1 MAPPAPRQKRLEPGA
16 NPAPGGESAGQ
27 AVSPAASSTEVQAQL
42 KKILVSK
49 GFVHS
54 ERLSRFLQF
63 TVDQAVSGE
72 AGKLK
77 EYLIGIE
84 VFDRDGSYD
93 PRTDPIVRVEAGR
106 LRARLNEYYA
116 TEGANDP
123 ILIDFQKGGYV
134 PVFKRRQPDLSLA
147 AKVRGSLRLMRDW
160 KVALIIALLVLA
172 AIASYRAIVASR
184 QAAVL
189 RKELDVASRLAPG
202 PEFAPV
208 WGPFFSPG
216 IETYIV
222 FGSPMFFANAKDGV
236 VLRNGL
242 VNDPVNFL
250 GDPNFRIMQEHFGAD
265 IGPRYDYAEMGDAI
279 ALHKLTAFFGR
290 AGRLPTALPAHQ
302 ATWEAI
308 KDSNIIFLGTPRMN
322 PLLKNLPV
330 RQDFEWG
337 VDNSVYNRNPRPG
350 EQKVY
355 ATTSHRDLSTFL
367 VIASFPG
374 LRPGRKMLL
383 LSTYSSPGA
392 MAGVDYLT
400 SSDSVRAMTRKLGL
414 TDPDKPD
421 HYEMLLRVIT
431 SKNLPV
437 QTEYVTHHVV
447 RE

>member
-1 MAPPAPRQKRLEPGA
+1 MALQFPRHKRQAPSA
-16 NPAPGGESAGQ
+16 ASASGGEPVVQS
-27 AVSPAASSTEVQAQL
+27 VSPIASPDEIQAQL
-42 KKILVSK
+42 KKILASK
-49 GFVHS
+49 GFAHS

-63 TVDQAVSGE
+63 TVDQAVNGE

-77 EYLIGIE
+77 EYLIGVE
-84 VFDRDGSYD
+84 AFDRDGSYD

-106 LRARLNEYYA
+106 LRARLREYYA
-116 TEGANDP
+116 TEGCDDP

-134 PVFKRRQPDLSLA
+134 PVFKRRQPDVSLA
-147 AKVRGSLRLMRDW
+147 ARVRGSLRLMRDW
-160 KVALIIALLVLA
+160 KVALIVALAALT
-172 AIASYRAIVASR
+172 AIASYRAIITSR

-189 RKELDVASRLAPG
+189 QKELDRAGRLAPG

-216 IETYIV
+216 AETYVV
-222 FGSPMFFANAKDGV
+222 FGSPMFFANARDGI

-242 VNDPVNFL
+242 VNDPVSFL
-250 GDPNFRIMQEHFGAD
+250 GDPNFRIMQERFGAD
-265 IGPRYDYAEMGDAI
+265 IGPRYDYAEMGDAL

-290 AGRLPTALPAHQ
+290 AGRLLTALPAHQ
-302 ATWEAI
+302 ATWDAI
-308 KDSNIIFLGTPRMN
+308 KDSNIIFLGTPRMD

-337 VDNSVYNRNPRPG
+337 VDNNVYNRNPRPG

-355 ATTSHRDLSTFL
+355 ATTSHRELNTFV

-374 LRPGRKMLL
+374 LRPGRRMLL

-392 MAGVDYLT
+392 MAVVDYLT
-400 SSDSVRAMTRKLGL
+400 SSDSVRAMARKLGL
-414 TDPDKPD
+414 TDANKPG

>member
-1 MAPPAPRQKRLEPGA
+1 MALQFPRQKRQ
-16 NPAPGGESAGQ
+16 APSAGSASGGEPAVPP
-27 AVSPAASSTEVQAQL
+27 VSPVASSDEIQAQL
-42 KKILVSK
+42 KKILASK
-49 GFVHS
+49 GFAHS

-63 TVDQAVSGE
+63 TVDQAVNGQ

-77 EYLIGIE
+77 EYLIGVE
-84 VFDRDGSYD
+84 AFDRDGSYD

-106 LRARLNEYYA
+106 LRARLKEYYA
-116 TEGANDP
+116 TEGRDAP

-134 PVFKRRQPDLSLA
+134 PIFKRRQPDLSLA
-147 AKVRGSLRLMRDW
+147 RRVRSSLRLMRDW
-160 KVALIIALLVLA
+160 KVALIVALAALA
-172 AIASYRAIVASR
+172 AIASYRAIVAFR
-184 QAAVL
+184 QVAAL
-189 RKELDVASRLAPG
+189 QKQLEMAGRRAPG

-208 WGPFFSPG
+208 WAPFFSPG
-216 IETYIV
+216 AETYVV

-250 GDPNFRIMQEHFGAD
+250 GDPNFRIMQERFGAD

-290 AGRLPTALPAHQ
+290 AGRLLTALPAHQ

-355 ATTSHRDLSTFL
+355 ATTSHRELNTFV
-367 VIASFPG
+367 VISSFPG
-374 LRPGRKMLL
+374 LRPGREMLL

-392 MAGVDYLT
+392 MAVVDYLT

-414 TDPDKPD
+414 AELNKPR